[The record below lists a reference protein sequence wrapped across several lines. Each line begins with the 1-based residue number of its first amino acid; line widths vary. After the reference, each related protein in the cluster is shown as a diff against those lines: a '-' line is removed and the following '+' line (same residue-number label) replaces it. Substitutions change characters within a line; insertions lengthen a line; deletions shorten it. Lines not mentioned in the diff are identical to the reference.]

1 MSASHP
7 RHFVLVHGLWH
18 GGWCWERVSPTLRDR
33 GHQVTAIT
41 HTGLGE
47 RSHLLSADIIV
58 DTFVADVVNTL
69 IWRDLR
75 DVVLVGHSFGGIP
88 ITGAA
93 DAVPERI
100 AKLVYLDAAVVENG
114 ESWFGLL
121 PEDIVAERRKQ
132 AEESSGGVSLPVA
145 PVENFDVTDPGDRAF
160 LEARLT
166 PHPIGTFTSPL
177 RLNNP
182 VGNGLPVAY
191 IACIAPAY
199 PPAEGSHK
207 RARAKGWPMHELA
220 TGHDAMVTAPRET
233 ARLLMELAA

>member
-1 MSASHP
+1 MAASRP

-18 GGWCWERVSPTLRDR
+18 GGWCWDRVSPILRAR
-33 GHQVTAIT
+33 GHEVTAIT

-47 RSHLLSADIIV
+47 RCHLLSADITV

-69 IWRDLR
+69 VWRDLS

-100 AKLVYLDAAVVENG
+100 GKLVYLDAAVVEDG

-121 PEDIVAERRKQ
+121 PEDIADARRKQ
-132 AEESSGGVSLPVA
+132 GEESSGGVSLPVA
-145 PVENFDVTDPGDRAF
+145 PVENFDVTDPGDKAF

-166 PHPIGTFTSPL
+166 PHPMGTFTTPL

-191 IACIAPAY
+191 IACTAPAY
-199 PPAEGSHK
+199 PPAEGSHA
-207 RARAKGWPMHELA
+207 RARAKDWPYFELA
-220 TGHDAMVTAPRET
+220 TGHDAMVTAPGDT
-233 ARLLMELAA
+233 ADLLEKLAE

>member
-18 GGWCWERVSPTLRDR
+18 GGWCWDRVAPILRAR
-33 GHQVTAIT
+33 GHEVTAIT

-47 RSHLLSADIIV
+47 RSHLLSKDISV

-69 IWRDLR
+69 VWRDLS

-100 AKLVYLDAAVVENG
+100 GKLVFLDAAVVEDG

-121 PEDIVAERRKQ
+121 PEEIADARRKQ
-132 AEESSGGVSLPVA
+132 GEESSGGVSLPVG
-145 PVENFDVTDPGDRAF
+145 PVENFDITDTDDKAF

-166 PHPIGTFTSPL
+166 PHPMGT
-177 RLNNP
+177 
-182 VGNGLPVAY
+182 
-191 IACIAPAY
+191 
-199 PPAEGSHK
+199 
-207 RARAKGWPMHELA
+207 
-220 TGHDAMVTAPRET
+220 
-233 ARLLMELAA
+233 